1 MPVRLS
7 SPIWY
12 STCVGVCHTLL
23 RLAFFKIAP
32 RHCER
37 PAAFRIKRAGRSK
50 RRAGGWAAGK
60 TKAAG
65 RSGWSLRAA
74 DLSGARGC
82 VCSTIH
88 LLARVKDPQNFNDAV
103 PHAVGQYV
111 WVSGKDQF
119 SRPGDTPRATGLRC
133 GEHGGHPASIHFCH
147 GIGLTYVSC
156 SGPRVP
162 IARLAAAQAQLMDS
176 GGTVSKNA

>member
-7 SPIWY
+7 GSIGR
-12 STCVGVCHTLL
+12 STCVGFCHTLL
-23 RLAFFKIAP
+23 RSAFFKIVS

-50 RRAGGWAAGK
+50 LRGGGWVADK

-74 DLSGARGC
+74 DVSGVRGC

-88 LLARVKDPQNFNDAV
+88 LLTRVKDPQNFNDAV
-103 PHAVGQYV
+103 SHAVGQYV

-119 SRPGDTPRATGLRC
+119 SRPGDTPRTTGLREM
-133 GEHGGHPASIHFCH
+133 GQFRGSSPDFAVHFPGQFGVITCDMAH
-147 GIGLTYVSC
+147 LGVKVAGRC
-156 SGPRVP
+156 
-162 IARLAAAQAQLMDS
+162 A
-176 GGTVSKNA
+176 

>member
-12 STCVGVCHTLL
+12 STCVGFCHTLL
-23 RLAFFKIAP
+23 RSAFFKIAP

-37 PAAFRIKRAGRSK
+37 PAAFRIKKAGRSK
-50 RRAGGWAAGK
+50 LRAGVWPMGK

-74 DLSGARGC
+74 YLSGARGC

-111 WVSGKDQF
+111 WVSDKDQF
-119 SRPGDTPRATGLRC
+119 SRPGDTPRATGLR
-133 GEHGGHPASIHFCH
+133 EMEQF
-147 GIGLTYVSC
+147 
-156 SGPRVP
+156 SGSPPDFAVYFP
-162 IARLAAAQAQLMDS
+162 GQFSVITCDMAQL
-176 GGTVSKNA
+176 GVKVAGRGA